1 MDPNIQLIDDLLA
14 GTPAAIARAITL
26 IENNAP
32 EAEDLL
38 GKLYPNTGR
47 AHRLGITGP
56 PGAGKS
62 TLVAELAKHLRAKK
76 KTLGIIAVDPTSP
89 FTGGALLGDR
99 IRMVDCFT
107 DPDIFIRSM
116 ASRGGL
122 GGLARATQDAVDV
135 LDASGKDY
143 VIVETVGVGQEE
155 LDIANVADTTVVVL
169 YPEAGDSVQ
178 TMKAGLMEIADIFVV
193 NKSDRDGA
201 DKLADE
207 IRVMLEMRSDRLN
220 GSGWT
225 SPVTMATAIQ
235 GKGVEDVAGE
245 IENHLEFLRNSGL
258 LAEKRRNAVNLRVR
272 TIVESRLV
280 AGLWEEG
287 ESRTKI
293 DEHVGKILARKETPY
308 GAAGKILDDF
318 LRHVS

>member
-1 MDPNIQLIDDLLA
+1 MALNTQLIGDLLS
-14 GTPAAIARAITL
+14 GKHPAIARAITL
-26 IENNAP
+26 VENRAP
-32 EAEDLL
+32 EAEGLL
-38 GKLYPNTGR
+38 EKLYPSTGK

-107 DPDIFIRSM
+107 DPDVFIRSM

-122 GGLARATQDAVDV
+122 GGLAAATQDAVDV
-135 LDASGKDY
+135 LDAAGKDY

-155 LDIANVADTTVVVL
+155 LDIASVADTTVVVL

-193 NKSDRDGA
+193 NKADRDGA
-201 DKLADE
+201 ERLADE
-207 IRVMLEMRSDRLN
+207 IRVMLEMRSDRLT

-225 SPVTMATAIQ
+225 PPATLAAAVQ
-235 GKGVEDVAGE
+235 GRGVKDVADA
-245 IENHLEFLRNSGL
+245 IENHLQFLRKSEI
-258 LAEKRRNAVNLRVR
+258 LAEKRRNAVSLRVR
-272 TIVESRLV
+272 MIVESRL
-280 AGLWEEG
+280 AEGLWEEG
-287 ESRTKI
+287 KSRTKM
-293 DEHVGKILARKETPY
+293 DEHVEKILARKETPH
-308 GAAGKILDDF
+308 GAAKKILDDF
-318 LRHVS
+318 LRHVQ

>member
-1 MDPNIQLIDDLLA
+1 MDPNTQLIDDLLS
-14 GTPAAIARAITL
+14 GKHPAIARAITL

-38 GKLYPNTGR
+38 EKLYPNTGK
-47 AHRLGITGP
+47 AYRLGITGP

-99 IRMVDCFT
+99 IRMADCFT

-178 TMKAGLMEIADIFVV
+178 AMKAGLMEIADIFVV

-207 IRVMLEMRSDRLN
+207 IRVMLEMRSDRLT

-225 SPVTMATAIQ
+225 PPVTMAIAIQ
-235 GKGVEDVAGE
+235 GKGVKDVAGE

-287 ESRTKI
+287 KSRTKI
-293 DEHVGKILARKETPY
+293 DEHVEKILARKETPY
-308 GAAGKILDDF
+308 EAARKILDDF
-318 LRHVS
+318 LRHVL

>member
-1 MDPNIQLIDDLLA
+1 MALNTQLIDDLLL
-14 GTPAAIARAITL
+14 GKHPAIARAITL
-26 IENNAP
+26 IENRAP
-32 EAEDLL
+32 EAEGLL
-38 GKLYPNTGR
+38 EKLYPNTGK

-99 IRMVDCFT
+99 IRMADCFT
-107 DPDIFIRSM
+107 DPDVFIRSM

-122 GGLARATQDAVDV
+122 GGLAATTQDAVDV

-155 LDIANVADTTVVVL
+155 LDIASVADTTVVVL

-193 NKSDRDGA
+193 NKADRDGA
-201 DKLADE
+201 ERLADE
-207 IRVMLEMRSDRLN
+207 IRVMLEMRSDRLT

-225 SPVTMATAIQ
+225 PPVTLTAAIQ
-235 GKGVEDVAGE
+235 GRGVKDVADE
-245 IENHLEFLRNSGL
+245 IENHLEFLRDSGF
-258 LAEKRRNAVNLRVR
+258 LAEKQRNAVSLRVR
-272 TIVESRLV
+272 MIVESRLA
-280 AGLWEEG
+280 AGLCEEG
-287 ESRTKI
+287 KSRTKI
-293 DEHVGKILARKETPY
+293 DEHVEKVLARRETPH
-308 GAAGKILDDF
+308 GAARKILDDF
-318 LRHVS
+318 LRHLP